1 MFCRDPNDTK
11 VDQLVTVSGLKTKI
25 YQYQAFGVYWQM
37 VTSRELGGGFVAD
50 DMGLGKTL
58 SFLAY
63 IVVERQLSV
72 LWREVR
78 ESREANDGK
87 HLLADQSE
95 DAKCPKLSKA
105 GWIACPCALTNPTN
119 RMAPQPG
126 VRMACVPNSLVG
138 NWWQQWK
145 THVETDDKVLAMKIV
160 VDYPGA
166 FGIDT
171 NTEDRVFNSA
181 APQNRTRI
189 KADVKGVKAGGKGD
203 DGPKDYHEGYLLL
216 TTKESYPKFSKGFD
230 YEGQVHDPKNL
241 GEWKKG
247 TRNSLIFGIAM
258 IDESHEEYFKNSG
271 RGGILANLPTASNS
285 VRPFLWGYSGTPF
298 SQTPRGIEGVLWAI
312 EKHAPRIDV
321 EKTGWET
328 DPKFQQFEWKKL
340 DNICKLF
347 DKQLK
352 SNKRDDATVDDI
364 ITKFKPFLTN
374 FIIRRAADTMWFGH
388 LLIKLKPHTHQ
399 DVKLRENQTLSNNF
413 SDFEAQFDSER
424 KNALAQLQ
432 ARWDNFPDDRRSNIR
447 PTKLAFNT
455 MCRYTWRSR
464 LLASFPYLYELAIAE
479 TNQLSLSEEEAL
491 GFRGSEQKEKNSPY
505 WKNLRKIVESSP
517 KCMWLYDFISQ
528 LELERDVNGN
538 NQKLVIL
545 TKFPQVAFILKLV
558 SKTFPNPLTILL
570 ILLIVHSEIFP
581 RGQRRRHDCWTNES
595 KREDWNS
602 KRIHRSP

>member
-1 MFCRDPNDTK
+1 
-11 VDQLVTVSGLKTKI
+11 
-25 YQYQAFGVYWQM
+25 M

-63 IVVERQLSV
+63 IIVERQLSV

-78 ESREANDGK
+78 GSREMKDGN
-87 HLLADQSE
+87 HLLADGQNE
-95 DAKCPKLSKA
+95 DAKCPKGSKP
-105 GWIACPCALTNPTN
+105 GWIACPCAFTNPTS
-119 RMAPQPG
+119 RMKPQPG
-126 VRMACVPNSLVG
+126 TRMACVPNPLVG

-145 THVETDDKVLAMKIV
+145 THVDTEDKVLSMKIV

-171 NTEDRVFNSA
+171 MIEDRVFSSG

-189 KADVKGVKAGGKGD
+189 KADVKGGLKAGGKGD
-203 DGPKDYHEGYLLL
+203 DRPKDYHEGFLLL
-216 TTKESYPKFSKGFD
+216 TTKETYPKFAKTFE
-230 YEGQVHDPKNL
+230 YEGQVHDPKKL

-247 TRNSLIFGIAM
+247 TRTALIFGIAM

-285 VRPFLWGYSGTPF
+285 VPPFIWGYSGTPF

-312 EKHAPRIDV
+312 EKHAPRTDA
-321 EKTGWET
+321 EKTGWQT

-340 DNICKLF
+340 DNICKMF

-352 SNKRDDATVDDI
+352 SNKRDDAAVDEI
-364 ITKFKPFLTN
+364 IADFKPFLLN
-374 FIIRRAADTMWFGH
+374 FMMRRTADTMWFGH
-388 LLIKLKPHTHQ
+388 PLIKLKPHIHQ
-399 DVKLRENQTLSNNF
+399 DVKLKQTDIISNNVP
-413 SDFEAQFDSER
+413 DFEAGFDSER
-424 KNALAQLQ
+424 DNALAQLQ

-464 LLASFPYLYELAIAE
+464 LLATFPYLYELATTEA
-479 TNQLSLSEEEAL
+479 NQLALTEEEAL
-491 GFRGSEQKEKNSPY
+491 AFRGSEQKEKNSPY
-505 WKNLRKIVESSP
+505 WKNLKKIVESSP
-517 KCMWLYDFISQ
+517 KCMWLYKFISQ
-528 LELERDVNGN
+528 LESEKDASGN
-538 NQKLVIL
+538 TQKLVIM

-558 SKTFPNPLTILL
+558 STLPFPSDHHANPS
-570 ILLIVHSEIFP
+570 IVHSKIFP
-581 RGQRRRHDCWTNES
+581 
-595 KREDWNS
+595 
-602 KRIHRSP
+602 